1 MTHAAQQKI
10 LALLVENQVPE
21 DVYHDILRI
30 VNEDN
35 RDSDKANCE
44 MNRLY
49 NETKRKYENNQRAY
63 IDAHARFNSKL
74 MSVFYLLDMVSSAG
88 THGEKRNVIM
98 YLKLVIQNLL
108 HKGDPLPL
116 DEDLLPF

>member
-1 MTHAAQQKI
+1 MTASAQQKI
-10 LALLVENQVPE
+10 FNLFTEHQLPEEVYYSVLL
-21 DVYHDILRI
+21 I

-35 RDSDKANCE
+35 ADSDKANCE

-49 NETKRKYENNQRAY
+49 NEMKQKYENNQRAY
-63 IDAHARFNSKL
+63 KDAHERFNSKL
-74 MSVFYLLDMVSSAG
+74 MSVYYLLDMVSSAG

-98 YLKLVIQNLL
+98 YLKLIIENLI

-116 DEDLLPF
+116 NEDLLPF

>member
-10 LALLVENQVPE
+10 FELFTESQIDE
-21 DVYHDILRI
+21 GVYHAVLRI

-35 RDSDKANCE
+35 AASDKANLE

-49 NETKRKYENNQRAY
+49 NEMKRKYENNQRAY
-63 IDAHARFNSKL
+63 TDAHARFNSKL
-74 MSVFYLLDMVSSAG
+74 MSVYYLLDMVSSAG

-98 YLKLVIQNLL
+98 YLKLVIENLI

-116 DEDLLPF
+116 DENLLPF

>member
-1 MTHAAQQKI
+1 MTVSAQHKI
-10 LALLVENQVPE
+10 FELFTEHQLPE
-21 DVYHDILRI
+21 EVYREVLRI

-35 RDSDKANCE
+35 AASDKANHE

-49 NETKRKYENNQRAY
+49 NDVKRQYENHQKAY
-63 IDAHARFNSKL
+63 VDAHARFNSKL
-74 MSVFYLLDMVSSAG
+74 MSVYYLLDMVSSAG

-98 YLKLVIQNLL
+98 YLKLVIENLV

-116 DEDLLPF
+116 DENLLPF